1 MLKPNKA
8 SKNRG
13 SGSIALFAAAM
24 ALASS
29 CSAAF
34 IESWRPKFYEGLEAL
49 AEVKTVPKGYDGER
63 ACVMLRHVSGALK
76 FGAEAEVKAGLPGRV
91 KWTVRARAACEGGAE
106 IAPAMEFFRA
116 DGTSLGEKTARGTKA
131 EPWSSLSWTFYAPAN
146 AASATLRMLSLAGGT
161 VRFARVEAVA
171 EAAGDED
178 EIPLEVRALPARPN
192 KDWTGLAQE
201 TFTSFAGAPLPLSF
215 AFRGD
220 RSLLKAPTFEIDIP
234 EGVVFREAFLEHPNC
249 YTAESPTSRTKMMRN
264 GKPYER
270 LRFDRLQVFKIIH
283 TGYAWQR
290 KLAVYL
296 SSDRTGSHEIFYRVG
311 DGKLRGAETS
321 VAVTFAVLP
330 KGLRAPA
337 NFPIFSWGFC
347 ELLCSRDDVMGETAA
362 AYETAGLTMAAWPA
376 TCART
381 FELRALLS
389 ARGTGW
395 RFPYC
400 LSDFY
405 GRESFSAFREEFAAL
420 NAPSPVEDGGRVR
433 RGQICPE
440 FFRSNAAL
448 AALMRK
454 IVAKRLAAQ
463 KLAKGEWVML
473 DIEPWSSSHW
483 CVCPLCLEAFRKF
496 AGLAA
501 APKPGE
507 QCKGELREKWIE
519 FRLGQTEDATRLTCE
534 AIRAF
539 DPTLKIVDYDYVVE
553 YGAPD
558 ERVLYGGCAK
568 SSERNEKWFDI
579 HQASYYHILGE
590 KSFRMMRNNTRH
602 LKKPYC
608 PVVAIDGAG
617 GYLNKKE
624 VRTPRQVEQFA
635 LAAFV
640 NGCCGMAVYSGR
652 HYDGAFLLAFARA
665 RDAMAA
671 VETFPWG
678 RADGALRGAAAGPDF
693 QFATAC
699 ADGREAIALFNYG
712 AAAPIM
718 ARVTHPAG
726 GAWRAINAVTDKTVA
741 ERADLGAGLE
751 VDVPAEGVRLL
762 VFEKKGTR

>member
-1 MLKPNKA
+1 MNAGL
-8 SKNRG
+8 
-13 SGSIALFAAAM
+13 LLAAI

-29 CSAAF
+29 ASAAF
-34 IESWRPKFYEGLEAL
+34 INDWRPKFYDGLEAL
-49 AEVKTVPKGYDGER
+49 AEVKTVPGGYDG
-63 ACVMLRHVSGALK
+63 AKPCVELRHISGALK
-76 FGAEAEVKAGLPGRV
+76 FGAETDLKTDVRGRV
-91 KWTVRARAACEGGAE
+91 KWTVRARAACDGTGE

-116 DGTSLGEKTARGTKA
+116 DGASLGEKKVRGTKVA
-131 EPWSSLSWTFYAPAN
+131 SWSPLSWTFYAPAN
-146 AASATLRMLSLAGGT
+146 AASARLRILSVAGGT
-161 VRFARVEAVA
+161 VRFACVETMA

-178 EIPLEVRALPARPN
+178 EIPLEVKALPARPN
-192 KDWTGLAQE
+192 KDWTGQAYE

-215 AFRGD
+215 TFRGD
-220 RSLLKAPTFEIDIP
+220 RGLLKAPTFEIDIP
-234 EGVVFREAFLEHPNC
+234 EGIEFRDAFLEHTSC
-249 YTAESPTSRTKMMRN
+249 HKAESPTARAKVNRN

-270 LRFDRLQVFKIIH
+270 LRFDRLEVFKIIH
-283 TGYAWQR
+283 TEYAWGR
-290 KLAVYL
+290 KVAVYL
-296 SSDRTGSHEIFYRVG
+296 SSGRTGSFEIFYRVG

-321 VAVTFAVLP
+321 VTVTFEELP
-330 KGLRAPA
+330 KGLRKPR
-337 NFPIFSWGFC
+337 NFPIFSWGLS
-347 ELLCSRDDVMGETAA
+347 ELLCSRDDVMKETVV

-376 TCART
+376 SCTRSL
-381 FELRALLS
+381 ELRELLG

-405 GRESFSAFREEFAAL
+405 NMGEFGAFGDEFKAL
-420 NAPSPVEDGGRVR
+420 HAPNVIEDGGKVR
-433 RGQICPE
+433 TGRICPE

-448 AALMRK
+448 AALMK
-454 IVAKRLAAQ
+454 KAIAKRLAAQ
-463 KLAKGEWVML
+463 KLAKGEWIML
-473 DIEPWSSSHW
+473 DIEPWGSSHW

-507 QCKGELREKWIE
+507 QCKGENREKWIE

-539 DPTLKIVDYDYVVE
+539 EPTLKIVDYDYVVE

-579 HQASYYHILGE
+579 HQPSYYHILGE

-624 VRTPRQVEQFA
+624 VRSPRQVEQFA

-640 NGCCGMAVYSGR
+640 NGCCGIAVYSGR
-652 HYDGAFLLAFARA
+652 HYDGAFMKAFARA
-665 RDAMAA
+665 RDAIAS
-671 VETFPWG
+671 VEMFPWG
-678 RADGALRGAAAGPDF
+678 RVDGALRGAAAPDF
-693 QFATAC
+693 QFASTC
-699 ADGREAIALFNYG
+699 AEGREAIALFNYN
-712 AAAPIM
+712 AE
-718 ARVTHPAG
+718 ARVSAKVTHPDG
-726 GAWRAINAVTDKTVA
+726 GTWRSVDAVTGKTVA
-741 ERADLGAGLE
+741 ERADLSAGFE

>member
-1 MLKPNKA
+1 MPKPNTTGR
-8 SKNRG
+8 NGGGGR
-13 SGSIALFAAAM
+13 IALLAAAI

-29 CSAAF
+29 CAAAPV
-34 IESWRPKFYEGLEAL
+34 EGWRPKFYEGLEAL
-49 AEVKTVPKGYDGER
+49 AEVKTVPKGYDG
-63 ACVMLRHVSGALK
+63 AKSCVMMRHVSGALK
-76 FGAEAEVKAGLPGRV
+76 FGAEAEVKTSVQGRA

-116 DGTSLGEKTARGTKA
+116 DGASLGEKTVRGTKA
-131 EPWSSLSWTFYAPAN
+131 EPWASLSWTFYAPAN
-146 AASATLRMLSLAGGT
+146 AATARLRMLSLAGGT
-161 VRFARVEAVA
+161 VRFACVEAEA

-178 EIPLEVRALPARPN
+178 EIPLEVKALPARPN
-192 KDWTGLAQE
+192 KDWTGLAKE
-201 TFTSFAGAPLPLSF
+201 TFTSFTDAPLPLSF

-220 RSLLKAPTFEIDIP
+220 RGLLKAPTFEIDIP

-249 YTAESPTSRTKMMRN
+249 YRAESPTARTKVERN
-264 GKPYER
+264 GRPYER

-296 SSDRTGSHEIFYRVG
+296 SAAQAGAYEIFYRVG
-311 DGKLRGAETS
+311 DGTLHGAETPVS
-321 VAVTFAVLP
+321 VTFEALP
-330 KGLRAPA
+330 KGLRTPRS
-337 NFPIFSWGFC
+337 FPIFSWGLC

-362 AYETAGLTMAAWPA
+362 AYEAAGLTMAAWPVE
-376 TCART
+376 CARAL
-381 FELRALLS
+381 ELRRLLS

-400 LSDFY
+400 LPDFY
-405 GRESFSAFREEFAAL
+405 GREPFGAFPEEFAAL

-433 RGQICPE
+433 SGRICPE

-473 DIEPWSSSHW
+473 DIEPWGSSHW

-507 QCKGELREKWIE
+507 QCKGENREKWIE

-539 DPTLKIVDYDYVVE
+539 DPTLRIVDYDYVVE

-579 HQASYYHILGE
+579 HQPSYYHILGE

-617 GYLNKKE
+617 GYLNRKE

-640 NGCCGMAVYSGR
+640 NGSCGMAVYSGR
-652 HYDGAFLLAFARA
+652 HYDGAFMKAFARA
-665 RDAMAA
+665 RDAIAA
-671 VETFPWG
+671 VEAFPWG
-678 RADGALRGAAAGPDF
+678 RVDGALRGAAADPDF
-693 QFATAC
+693 QFASTC
-699 ADGREAIALFNYG
+699 AEGREAIALFNYNAEARV
-712 AAAPIM
+712 AAK
-718 ARVTHPAG
+718 VTHPDG
-726 GAWRAINAVTDKTVA
+726 GDWRAVDAVTGKTVA